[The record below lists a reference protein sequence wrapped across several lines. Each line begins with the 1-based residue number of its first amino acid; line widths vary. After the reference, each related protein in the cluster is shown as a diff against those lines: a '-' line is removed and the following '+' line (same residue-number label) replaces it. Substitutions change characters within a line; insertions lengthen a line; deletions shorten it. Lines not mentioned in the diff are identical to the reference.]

1 MIQFDEHI
9 FQRGWFNHQLDM
21 DSCCF
26 RWDDP
31 FRHNMGRFP
40 PRPLLAFNRSATTV
54 PVDVVIE
61 GYDRP
66 RSWGFGRK
74 R

>member
-26 RWDDP
+26 PWGFSP
-31 FRHNMGRFP
+31 FRHHTGRWN
-40 PRPLLAFNRSATTV
+40 PRFDRSATTV

-66 RSWGFGRK
+66 RSWVFFWFGGER
-74 R
+74 